1 MDSSKDQALKIWK
14 ETGEVTNIE
23 IFDELRKIIGEKDYS
38 DFDKEYWSF
47 ADVDPDGVWLF
58 TNIDQVSRCNTLFFT
73 TEEKEI
79 CLRRFLG
86 GEKTAWFIT
95 GWPWEH

>member
-1 MDSSKDQALKIWK
+1 
-14 ETGEVTNIE
+14 
-23 IFDELRKIIGEKDYS
+23 
-38 DFDKEYWSF
+38 
-47 ADVDPDGVWLF
+47 LF